1 MEEIILLLAE
11 LGQLPHT
18 TSNLILN
25 RRLRAVLPVRS
36 GDDLI
41 TAANLAEVRQL
52 ARFPRDRVCSIA
64 VRRNDAELLAEA
76 RRQGFPYCGA
86 LKLAA
91 ELGHIELLRP
101 MLTDATYNSTQLLRA
116 AASGGHVEILE
127 LLCQTDDLVPPLNEY
142 YQRPIHAAAS
152 HSLQT
157 LEFLSTL
164 IDFDVSQV
172 IGICGFAA
180 NLEVLQ
186 WLRARGAHWTGLAC
200 ANAARLGD
208 QAMLQWARE
217 NGCPWNETCTTAA
230 AKHGRF
236 QLLRWAHSEGCP
248 WTSRALAEAALNGH
262 VEIVNWLFDSGAP
275 CDAHVT
281 IGAARHSLQ
290 MLQLCVARGAPL
302 NREQYMFFEYHRHS
316 PTSAAAYRGC
326 QATLDWLEA
335 QGQLELND
343 VAFYA
348 TLNGHFELAKCY
360 IERGSKM
367 PDLETVALS
376 PGRRLDFI
384 EYLYQRQAAVCAA
397 DFYSFVVLRHDIE
410 LLEWAGKHHILLPED
425 EDFGIEPDPELQAV
439 LDRIRAE
446 QT

>member
-11 LGQLPHT
+11 FGQLPRT

-25 RRLRAVLPVRS
+25 RRLRAKLPVRS
-36 GDDLI
+36 ADDAI

-52 ARFPRDRVCSIA
+52 ARFPRGRVCAIA
-64 VRRNDAELLAEA
+64 VQRNDAELLAEA
-76 RRQGFPYCGA
+76 RRLGYPYCGA

-91 ELGHIELLRP
+91 KLGRVELLRT
-101 MLTDATYNSTQLLRA
+101 MLADATYNSTQLLTA
-116 AASGGHVEILE
+116 AARCGQLEILE
-127 LLCQTDDLVPPLNEY
+127 LLYQTCDLVPALNEY
-142 YQRPIHAAAS
+142 YQKPIHAAAS
-152 HSLQT
+152 HSLRT

-164 IDFDVSQV
+164 INFDVLQV
-172 IGICGFAA
+172 IGVCGFAG

-186 WLRARGAHWTGLAC
+186 WLRARGAHWSALAC

-208 QAMLQWARE
+208 LAMLQWARE
-217 NGCPWNETCTTAA
+217 NDCPWNELCTTAA
-230 AKHGRF
+230 AKHGHF
-236 QLLRWAHSEGCP
+236 ELLRWARSAGCP
-248 WTSRALAEAALNGH
+248 WSARALAQAALNGH

-281 IGAARHSLQ
+281 IGAARQSLQ

-302 NREQYMFFEYHRHS
+302 AQEQYLFFEYQRHS
-316 PTSAAAYRGC
+316 PTSAAAFRGC
-326 QATLDWLEA
+326 QATLDWLEERS
-335 QGQLELND
+335 QLELKD
-343 VAFYA
+343 VAFFA
-348 TLNGHFELAKCY
+348 TLEGHFELAKRY

-367 PDLETVALS
+367 PDLETAALS
-376 PGRRLDFI
+376 SGRRLDFI
-384 EYLYQRQAAVCAA
+384 EYLYQRKAEVCAG
-397 DFYSFVVLRHDIE
+397 DFYSFVISRHDIE
-410 LLEWAGKHHILLPED
+410 LLEWAGKHHILLPAD

>member
-1 MEEIILLLAE
+1 
-11 LGQLPHT
+11 
-18 TSNLILN
+18 
-25 RRLRAVLPVRS
+25 
-36 GDDLI
+36 
-41 TAANLAEVRQL
+41 
-52 ARFPRDRVCSIA
+52 
-64 VRRNDAELLAEA
+64 
-76 RRQGFPYCGA
+76 
-86 LKLAA
+86 
-91 ELGHIELLRP
+91 
-101 MLTDATYNSTQLLRA
+101 MLTVSTYNSTTQLLTA
-116 AASGGHVEILE
+116 AARCGQLEILE
-127 LLCQTDDLVPPLNEY
+127 LLYQTCDLVPALNEY
-142 YQRPIHAAAS
+142 YEKPIHAAAS
-152 HSLQT
+152 HSLRT

-164 IDFDVSQV
+164 INFDVLQV
-172 IGICGFAA
+172 IGVCGFAG

-186 WLRARGAHWTGLAC
+186 WLRARGAHWSALAC

-208 QAMLQWARE
+208 LAMLQWARE
-217 NGCPWNETCTTAA
+217 NGCSWNESCTTAA

-236 QLLRWAHSEGCP
+236 QMLRWARSAGCP

-302 NREQYMFFEYHRHS
+302 SREQYMFFEYHRHS

-348 TLNGHFELAKCY
+348 TLDGHFELAKRY

-367 PDLETVALS
+367 PDLETAALT
-376 PGRRLDFI
+376 PGRSLDFI
-384 EYLYQRQAAVCAA
+384 EYLFQRQAAVCAA